1 MLLGTFFT
9 LVILPSMYL
18 ALASIHGAEIEEQ
31 ETEKEKEKEK
41 EKKAEPIIAI

>member
-18 ALASIHGAEIEEQ
+18 ALASKHTPEAELVKVASSTIAA
-31 ETEKEKEKEK
+31 
-41 EKKAEPIIAI
+41 AE